1 MAKSKKSKLNVKR
14 IVVSLVA
21 VYVVCHLVI
30 GAGNIFELKMQQR
43 ALDDDLET
51 AYTEQAELKSE
62 LEYLSS
68 DDAIEKRARED
79 LGLVKDNEV
88 LVQID

>member
-1 MAKSKKSKLNVKR
+1 MAKSSKGKLNFKR

-30 GAGNIFELKMQQR
+30 GAGNIFELKMQQKS
-43 ALDDDLET
+43 LNEDLET
-51 AYTEQAELKSE
+51 AYSEQAELQAE
-62 LEYLSS
+62 LEYISS

-88 LVQID
+88 LIQID

>member
-1 MAKSKKSKLNVKR
+1 MAKKRKGKPNFKR

-51 AYTEQAELKSE
+51 AYTEQAELKAE

>member
-1 MAKSKKSKLNVKR
+1 MTKNRKGKLNLKR
-14 IVVSLVA
+14 VVVSLVA

-30 GAGNIFELKMQQR
+30 GAGNIFELKMQQKD
-43 ALDDDLET
+43 LNDDLET
-51 AYTEQAELKSE
+51 AYAEQAELQAE
-62 LEYLSS
+62 LDYISS

>member
-1 MAKSKKSKLNVKR
+1 MAKKRKGKPNFKR

-43 ALDDDLET
+43 ALDNDLET
-51 AYTEQAELKSE
+51 AYTEQAELKAE

>member
-1 MAKSKKSKLNVKR
+1 MAKKRKGKPNFKR

-43 ALDDDLET
+43 ALDDDLTT
-51 AYTEQAELKSE
+51 AYTEQAELKAE

>member
-1 MAKSKKSKLNVKR
+1 MAKSRKSKLNLKR

-30 GAGNIFELKMQQR
+30 GVGSIFELKMQQK
-43 ALDDDLET
+43 ALHDDLET
-51 AYTEQAELKSE
+51 AYSEQAKLQEELD
-62 LEYLSS
+62 YISS

-88 LVQID
+88 LIQID